1 MNSLKI
7 VSIEQ
12 NGVAQPFEINLK
24 DGEQLAGLR
33 IVVKPIKRTGGIRGQ
48 VKFENGEPSPGARIV
63 LAVNRL
69 DESSS
74 E

>member
-33 IVVKPIKRTGGIRGQ
+33 IVVKPIKHGWNTRTSK
-48 VKFENGEPSPGARIV
+48 V
-63 LAVNRL
+63 
-69 DESSS
+69 
-74 E
+74 